1 MERSCP
7 HFLASEAYEEHANMK
22 HIILAG
28 GLVLFSIGSAGAQL
42 LATDRLPAAPMAA
55 AKVASA
61 EACEA
66 QLWRLAE
73 LNKTLGANYNAE
85 HVRDLC
91 AGEQ

>member
-1 MERSCP
+1 
-7 HFLASEAYEEHANMK
+7 MK
-22 HIILAG
+22 RIILAAAV
-28 GLVLFSIGSAGAQL
+28 VLYSIGSAGAQL
-42 LATDRLPAAPMAA
+42 LPADRLPAAPTAA

-61 EACEA
+61 ETCEA